1 MLTQFEMNG
10 YLWRVVNVPSN
21 SPYLISRDNVLT
33 VATTDPDTMCIYLS
47 DRLRG
52 DFKKRVVA
60 HEMGHACCFSFGLL
74 DEIRECC
81 YPSKVIQMEEFVC
94 NFVADYGERIFM
106 LTYQIMG
113 DEALDMIPWCLERLV
128 A

>member
-1 MLTQFEMNG
+1 MIPHFVMNG
-10 YLWRVVNVPSN
+10 ILWRVVDVPPLSE
-21 SPYLISRDNVLT
+21 YLIDRQENLT
-33 VATTDPDTMCIYLS
+33 VATTDPDTLCVYLS
-47 DRLRG
+47 MALRG

-81 YPSKVIQMEEFVC
+81 YPDKVVEMEEFVC
-94 NFVADYGERIFM
+94 NFVADYGERIFDI
-106 LTYQIMG
+106 TYKILG
-113 DEALDMIPWCLERLV
+113 DEALHHLPMYLERLV